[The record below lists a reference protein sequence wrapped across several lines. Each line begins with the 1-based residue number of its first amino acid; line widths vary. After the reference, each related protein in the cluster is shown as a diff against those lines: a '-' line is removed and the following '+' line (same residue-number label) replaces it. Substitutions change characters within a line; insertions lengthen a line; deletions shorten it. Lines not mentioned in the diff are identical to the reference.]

1 MVVLAVN
8 GYDEPKELVQKFVKE
23 KSLEQKILLMGGEL
37 ARGKYAVTGFPTTFF
52 VDPQGK
58 IVDRSVGFADWL
70 AASEEKKIQELLE
83 KHKKKK
89 EKTVG
94 TPNRGSRKAGIRY
107 SCLVSP
113 IRSGGFG

>member
-1 MVVLAVN
+1 MPCRTEAPYLSKWQAKYKDKGLVVLAVN

-23 KSLEQKILLMGGEL
+23 KSLKQKILLMGGEL

-58 IVDRSVGFADWL
+58 IVDRSVGFADLL
-70 AASEEKKIQELLE
+70 AASEEKKIQELLV

-89 EKTVG
+89 
-94 TPNRGSRKAGIRY
+94 
-107 SCLVSP
+107 SP
-113 IRSGGFG
+113 